1 MEQLAIETDRL
12 ILRPMAMSDVD
23 DLLEYQSDP
32 ELFNTFHGQSAP
44 AEKLNM
50 RREAEFKDAEFF
62 KGAWCDMWLYAIL
75 KREFPS
81 TPMRSI
87 Q

>member
-1 MEQLAIETDRL
+1 
-12 ILRPMAMSDVD
+12 
-23 DLLEYQSDP
+23 
-32 ELFNTFHGQSAP
+32 
-44 AEKLNM
+44 M
-50 RREAEFKDAEFF
+50 RQVAEFKDVEFF
-62 KGAWCDMWLYAIL
+62 MGAWCDMWLYAIF